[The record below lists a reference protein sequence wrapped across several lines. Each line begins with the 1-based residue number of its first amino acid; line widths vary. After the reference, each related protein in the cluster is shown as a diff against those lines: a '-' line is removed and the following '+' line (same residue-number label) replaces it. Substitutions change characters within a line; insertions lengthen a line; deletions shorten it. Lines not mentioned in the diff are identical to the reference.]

1 MLSPTEAYNT
11 QNRDTVYGFREKYE
25 AMSGCRWIL

>member
-11 QNRDTVYGFREKYE
+11 RNRDTVHGFREKYE
-25 AMSGCRWIL
+25 AMSDCRWIL